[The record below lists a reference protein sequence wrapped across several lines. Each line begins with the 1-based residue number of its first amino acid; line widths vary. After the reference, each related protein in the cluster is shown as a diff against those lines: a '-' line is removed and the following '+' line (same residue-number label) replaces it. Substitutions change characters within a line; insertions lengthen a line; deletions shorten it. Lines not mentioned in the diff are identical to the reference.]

1 MKHHWLIRI
10 AGLVG
15 VVAAGVVFAR
25 WEPDRSPGPGG
36 TREEYVLSDGP
47 RLDPVTRDENRVTW
61 LVRRERWD
69 EAITLASDV
78 LRRDPE
84 RTGTLWH
91 LADAYA
97 RRDQPGD
104 AEASFEAYTRLNA
117 LASKRSVEY
126 RFPEQ
131 FRRLGL
137 IRLRIGDEAG
147 AREAYAQGAYLQRWY
162 INGRNPDDVTDRW
175 WYNLAC
181 MEALSGNATAAF
193 EALDRAIERG
203 FTNADHARS
212 DPDLESLRA
221 DPRFAKALD
230 AMRARA
236 TDVDPSPQSPPSPA
250 PPAD

>member
-25 WEPDRSPGPGG
+25 WEPDPSPGPGG
-36 TREEYVLSDGP
+36 DREQYAPSDGP
-47 RLDPVTRDENRVTW
+47 RLDPLTRDENRVTW

-69 EAITLASDV
+69 EAITLATDV

-84 RTGTLWH
+84 RTATLWH
-91 LADAYA
+91 LADAHA

-104 AEASFEAYTRLNA
+104 AEASLAAYTRLNQ
-117 LASKRSVEY
+117 LATKRSVEY

-137 IRLRIGDEAG
+137 IRLRIGDDAG

-162 INGRNPDDVTDRW
+162 INGRNPDDVSERW

-181 MEALSGNATAAF
+181 MEALAGNATAAF

-203 FTNADHARS
+203 FTNVDHALS
-212 DPDLESLRA
+212 DPDLESLRD
-221 DPRFAKALD
+221 DPRFERALD
-230 AMRARA
+230 AMRAR
-236 TDVDPSPQSPPSPA
+236 TPDVEPSVEA
-250 PPAD
+250 PGD